1 MGSVYIYNLGVPGK
15 NSVVVGLED
24 LCCFFSKFQGVITVR
39 ILEDKSG
46 TSTGV
51 GHVRFDTMER
61 AKRALVHTGTVVA
74 GRKIKLI
81 LG

>member
-1 MGSVYIYNLGVPGK
+1 MSVYVYNLGVPGK
-15 NSVVVGLED
+15 NSCVVGLDD
-24 LCCFFSKFQGVITVR
+24 LCGFFSKLQGVVTVR

-46 TSTGV
+46 VSTGV
-51 GHVRFDTMER
+51 GHVRFDTGER
-61 AKRALVHTGTVVA
+61 AKRALVHTGTIVA